1 MEHYTALALNSSR
14 RLFLYFR
21 AGLIRFRA
29 LSASSLDFSPTLESL
44 GAGVEGRLF
53 SIPFIGVG
61 LQNEW
66 IKVCK
71 LSVNSRQQDGHR
83 TGGDGGWYGEVAA
96 LGGVEGGA

>member
-1 MEHYTALALNSSR
+1 MKALVGAFNPEKALVGALSVIVQPVVEPMEHYTALALNSSR
-14 RLFLYFR
+14 RLFLYFL

-61 LQNEW
+61 LQKVQNE
-66 IKVCK
+66 
-71 LSVNSRQQDGHR
+71 
-83 TGGDGGWYGEVAA
+83 
-96 LGGVEGGA
+96 